1 MWFPAS
7 MVPIHGRVS
16 RGLPNFFPVLRSKCN
31 PPLGPSRQKDF
42 LGFTE
47 ALERNLHEDPGM
59 TLKERTSQVGEE
71 SLIH

>member
-31 PPLGPSRQKDF
+31 PPLGPSRQKDL

-59 TLKERTSQVGEE
+59 TLKDRTSQVGEE